1 MKLNQVLGAV
11 LNMLFRLAIS
21 CIVVVMVYRLAMYSY
36 HFGYM
41 VFGDAAKEL
50 SPGRDIT
57 IAVELEDSA
66 LDIGK
71 TLEKRGL
78 IDDARVFYVQEL
90 LSEYHKK
97 LQPGIYTL
105 NTSMKASEMMAVMAE
120 SSEETEES
128 EDQTKAS
135 DQASQTSDVTEAP
148 DGDNTQD
155 GNGDATQDGSV

>member
-1 MKLNQVLGAV
+1 MKINQVFGAV
-11 LNMLFRLAIS
+11 LNMVVRLAIS
-21 CIVVVMVYRLAMYSY
+21 CIVVVLVYRLAMYSY

-41 VFGDAAKEL
+41 IFSDAAKEL

-57 IAVELEDSA
+57 VAVELEDSVM
-66 LDIGK
+66 DIGR

-97 LQPGIYTL
+97 LKPGIYTL

-120 SSEETEES
+120 NDEETEEN
-128 EDQTKAS
+128 E
-135 DQASQTSDVTEAP
+135 
-148 DGDNTQD
+148 
-155 GNGDATQDGSV
+155 DATGASAYSVQPSSGA